1 MLKNLKKLEKIL
13 TLFKPEVTSQNLDI
27 KDGLEYL
34 EQNSESVKKTWE
46 LFQYFRSEIQHEHS
60 LLMGRVTWYITCQS
74 FLLTVYAIT
83 YSNSKQPNWF
93 SNFLLPSL
101 AIIVSFLSY
110 FMIQGATK
118 TIDMWGKLRVELVM
132 KNSQL
137 DPFLIP
143 RWRSKAPKDDP
154 IHLRALWFPQ
164 FISILFVIIWVLIA
178 YFSWRFPWIKLPV
191 DKIP

>member
-1 MLKNLKKLEKIL
+1 MAKKILKNLKILKLFQEGS
-13 TLFKPEVTSQNLDI
+13 TSQELDI
-27 KDGLEYL
+27 QEGLKYL
-34 EQNSESVKKTWE
+34 EDTSSSAEKTWE
-46 LFQYFRSEIQHEHS
+46 LFQYFRGEIQHEHS

-93 SNFLLPSL
+93 SNLLLPFL

-110 FMIQGATK
+110 YMIQGATK
-118 TIDMWGKLRVELVM
+118 TIDMWGKLRVDLVK
-132 KNSQL
+132 KNSGL
-137 DPFLIP
+137 NPIVIP
-143 RWRSKAPKDDP
+143 RWRSDAPKDDP

-164 FISILFVIIWVLIA
+164 FISAIFIIIWVLIA
-178 YFSWRFPWIKLPV
+178 YLSWKFPWLKPPI